1 MEASSVLDFF
11 LKLPTDWIIIGSFAM
26 IMVVDALRVGS
37 ARISTLAIA
46 ALISL
51 LVQDA
56 VATAAFFGPVA
67 AQLSTP
73 VLQAVFFGIV
83 YILTYI
89 LVRRIFIDYGE
100 LHGQPL
106 QAIFAA
112 VAVTALIVVVWLQ
125 VPALQAVWAFGD
137 QVRAVFSE
145 AFRFWWILLGL
156 AALAFAKA

>member
-11 LKLPTDWIIIGSFAM
+11 LKLPTDWIVIGSFTM
-26 IMVVDALRVGS
+26 IMLVDALRVGS

-56 VATAAFFGPVA
+56 VPVAAFFAPVA

-73 VLQAVFFGIV
+73 VLQAVFFGVV
-83 YILTYI
+83 YVLAYI

-112 VAVTALIVVVWLQ
+112 LAVTALIVVVWLQ
-125 VPALQAVWAFGD
+125 VPALTAVWTFGD

-145 AFRFWWILLGL
+145 AFRFWWILLSL

>member
-1 MEASSVLDFF
+1 MEAGSVIDFF
-11 LKLPTDWIIIGSFAM
+11 LTLPADWIIIGSFAM
-26 IMVVDALRVGS
+26 IMLVDALRVGS

-51 LVQDA
+51 LVQA
-56 VATAAFFGPVA
+56 SISPAAFFGSVA

-73 VLQAVFFGIV
+73 VLQAVFFGVV

-106 QAIFAA
+106 QAIFAGF
-112 VAVTALIVVVWLQ
+112 AVTAIIVVVWLQ
-125 VPALQAVWAFGD
+125 VPALAAVWAFGD

-145 AFRFWWILLGL
+145 SYRFWWILLAL